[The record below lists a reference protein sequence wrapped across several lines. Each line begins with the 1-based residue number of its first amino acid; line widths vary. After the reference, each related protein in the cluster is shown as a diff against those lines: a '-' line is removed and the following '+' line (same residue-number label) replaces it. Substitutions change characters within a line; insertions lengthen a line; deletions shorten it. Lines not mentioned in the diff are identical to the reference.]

1 MSKLFTDT
9 SNEDEFLELLDM
21 QDECE
26 LEMLKDYYKSQNPE
40 LFEEVFFSYNNYAI
54 QADEFVYFNE
64 LDYVISQLDP
74 NANEFVP
81 KKYLNSN

>member
-1 MSKLFTDT
+1 
-9 SNEDEFLELLDM
+9 M

-40 LFEEVFFSYNNYAI
+40 LFEEVFFNYNNYPI

-74 NANEFVP
+74 NANEFIP